1 MRPSLSII
9 ETTGPF
15 FAVALVV
22 AVLLRSGS
30 VPEHRLIPKTP
41 PAGRFGATVLQ
52 DGSVTRLEG
61 DVGFSPSAS
70 VATKPP
76 SSSAEGTDPPIPAA
90 TASAGPAVVGT
101 ADARFATAPRAPAVQ
116 IERISPGSASSG
128 DSDPEPTRR
137 SSTQAP
143 SQSGPR
149 FEIQLDAAL
158 PPGERFATQNVPD
171 DRANA
176 RVRYFPG
183 GMCSAPYEWTRGS
196 LSAVRR
202 SSERLQGRV
211 RGVFR
216 RIDVYRPDKSR
227 GCGSDPIV
235 PDDPT
240 ETIRIDLRYDA
251 LGDPG

>member
-1 MRPSLSII
+1 
-9 ETTGPF
+9 
-15 FAVALVV
+15 
-22 AVLLRSGS
+22 VLLRSGS

-52 DGSVTRLEG
+52 DGSVNRLEG
-61 DVGFSPSAS
+61 DIAFSPSAS
-70 VATKPP
+70 TASEPL
-76 SSSAEGTDPPIPAA
+76 SSPTQATDPPIAAAA
-90 TASAGPAVVGT
+90 TSTGTAVVGT
-101 ADARFATAPRAPAVQ
+101 ADARFATDRHVSAVQ
-116 IERISPGSASSG
+116 VEDGSPRSASPGG
-128 DSDPEPTRR
+128 SDPDQTPR

-149 FEIQLDAAL
+149 FEIRLDAAL

-176 RVRYFPG
+176 RVRYFPRG
-183 GMCSAPYEWTRGS
+183 ACSAPYEWTRGS
-196 LSAVRR
+196 LSAVRQ

-211 RGVFR
+211 RGVFQ
-216 RIDVYRPDKSR
+216 RIDVYRPDESQ